1 MGLFDFL
8 SKRGSKKVEPE
19 FTAVDYV
26 QWLLEYMLHTS
37 RTELTLASDRALP
50 GSELTGAEA
59 PPCLP
64 EAQNVLNR
72 LRVLAKVSPIRQ
84 TGVVEGTFEQPR
96 QQLMLVARVRFRDGI
111 EHSTCD
117 LRIQLKNR

>member
-8 SKRGSKKVEPE
+8 SKKREKEAEPE

-26 QWLLEYMLHTS
+26 EWLLEYMLRTS
-37 RTELTLASDRALP
+37 RTELTLANDRALP
-50 GSELTGAEA
+50 GSEISGVEA

-64 EAQNVLNR
+64 DAQKVLNR

-84 TGVVEGTFEQPR
+84 AGVVEGTFEQPR
-96 QQLMLVARVRFRDGI
+96 QQLMLVVRVRFQDGV
-111 EHSTCD
+111 EHSTCA